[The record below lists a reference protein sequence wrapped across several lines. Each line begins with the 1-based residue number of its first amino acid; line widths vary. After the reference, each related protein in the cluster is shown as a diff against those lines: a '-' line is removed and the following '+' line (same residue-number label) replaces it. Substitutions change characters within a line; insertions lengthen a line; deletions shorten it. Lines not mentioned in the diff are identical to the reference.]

1 MNLFDEFQWRGMIY
15 EATSGLE
22 EIFAKKKIA
31 AYIGF
36 DPSASSFHVG
46 NLLPIMGLVHLQ
58 KYGHTPIAIV
68 GGGTGLIGDPSGKD
82 RERSL
87 LTKEQIE
94 ANLKGLKEQLTRF
107 LDFKSK
113 KNPAII
119 VNNADWLV
127 KLNLTEFLRDVGK
140 YFTVNYMLSKESI
153 KRRLKQKEGISFTEF
168 SYLLLQAYD
177 FLTVYDRYHCILQMG
192 GSDQWGNI
200 TAGIDFIRRLR
211 NGKAHGLV
219 FPLIVT
225 RRGTKFGKTET
236 GTIWLDKK
244 LTSPFRFFQFWLNT
258 DDQNVVSYLK
268 YFTQLSKEEIQELE
282 KSTTKVP
289 EKRVSQ
295 KRLAV
300 EITKLV
306 HGEIAFKKA
315 ERASRILFGE
325 EISGLKRDEIL
336 DIFSDVPSSRLAKS
350 IFKGKGVSVLK
361 LATICGLIS
370 SKGEAKRLILGG
382 GLYLNNRRVTNEQ
395 KKVSLLDSIEG
406 RFFVLRK
413 GQKQYHLIQI
423 V

>member
-15 EATSGLE
+15 QSTAGLE
-22 EIFAKKKIA
+22 KIFAEKKVA

-36 DPSASSFHVG
+36 DPSASSLHVG
-46 NLLPIMGLVHLQ
+46 SFLPIMSLARLQ
-58 KYGHTPIAIV
+58 RYGHTPIAVV
-68 GGGTGLIGDPSGKD
+68 GGGTGLIGDPGGKD
-82 RERSL
+82 QERSL

-94 ANLKGLKEQLTRF
+94 INLQGLKKQLSRF

-127 KLNLTEFLRDVGK
+127 KLNLTEFLRNVGK

-177 FLTVYDRYHCILQMG
+177 FLTLYDRYHCILQMG

-200 TAGIDFIRRLR
+200 TAGIDIIRRLR
-211 NGKAHGLV
+211 NDQAYGLV
-219 FPLIVT
+219 FPLVT
-225 RRGTKFGKTET
+225 TKRGTKFGKTEA
-236 GTIWLDKK
+236 GTIWLDPK
-244 LTSPFRFFQFWLNT
+244 LTSPFRFYQFCLNT
-258 DDQNVVSYLK
+258 DDLDVILYLK

-282 KSTTKVP
+282 KSTIKVP
-289 EKRVSQ
+289 EKRESQ

-300 EITKLV
+300 ETTRLV
-306 HGEIAFKKA
+306 HGEIALKKA
-315 ERASRILFGE
+315 ERASKILFGE

-336 DIFSDVPSSRLAKS
+336 DIFSDVPSSRLAKPL
-350 IFKGKGVSVLK
+350 FKGKGISILK
-361 LATICGLIS
+361 LATVCGLAP
-370 SKGEAKRLILGG
+370 SKSETRRLILGG

>member
-1 MNLFDEFQWRGMIY
+1 MNLFNEFKWRGMIY
-15 EATSGLE
+15 EATDGLKKVL
-22 EIFAKKKIA
+22 AKKKITG
-31 AYIGF
+31 YIGF
-36 DPSASSFHVG
+36 DPSAASFHVG
-46 NLLPIMGLVHLQ
+46 NLFPIMSLARLQ
-58 KYGHTPIAIV
+58 RYGHTPIAVV
-68 GGGTGLIGDPSGKD
+68 GGGTGLIGDPGGKD

-94 ANLKGLKEQLTRF
+94 INLNGLKEQLTRF

-113 KNPAII
+113 KNPAIM

-127 KLNLTEFLRDVGK
+127 KLNMADFLRDVGK

-177 FLTVYDRYHCILQMG
+177 FLTLYDQYHCILQMG

-200 TAGIDFIRRLR
+200 TAGIDLIRRLR
-211 NGKAHGLV
+211 RGQSYGLV
-219 FPLIVT
+219 FPLVT
-225 RRGTKFGKTET
+225 TAAGTKFGKTET
-236 GTIWLDKK
+236 GTIWLDPK
-244 LTSPFRFFQFWLNT
+244 LTSPFRFYQFWLNT
-258 DDQNVVSYLK
+258 DDKNVVPYLK

-336 DIFSDVPSSRLAKS
+336 DIFSDVPSSQLTKTV
-350 IFKGKGVSVLK
+350 FKGRGISVLK
-361 LATICGLIS
+361 LATICGLTS
-370 SKGEAKRLILGG
+370 SKGEAKRLIQGG